1 MGGGVKA
8 FFFVMAIVAALIGAP
23 SESAAQ
29 KVGVVV
35 LHGRW
40 DSPRGWALGLAHYL
54 EREGH
59 LVANPEM
66 PWSGS
71 RSYDKG
77 AAAFVSEID
86 AAVADLRAKGA
97 AKVAIAGHSQGA
109 LAALYYATQREVSG
123 IALIAPG
130 GYAQGK
136 LFLEHYGATV
146 AEARRLAA
154 EGRHGDSI
162 SFVDLN
168 TGNRTRRVRA
178 PAASVL
184 DYFDPDGPMNS
195 FRIASQVK
203 PGTAVL
209 WIAPRQESEGLK
221 RLSELTFEGLPAQ
234 VTRSRV
240 DVAADHLNAP
250 DAAKQALVEWLKGL

>member
-1 MGGGVKA
+1 VRA
-8 FFFVMAIVAALIGAP
+8 FFVAMAAAIALFGAP
-23 SESAAQ
+23 TESLAQ
-29 KVGVVV
+29 KIGVVV

-40 DSPRGWALGLAHYL
+40 DSPRGWALGLARYL

-59 LVANPEM
+59 LVASPEM
-66 PWSGS
+66 PWSGG

-77 AAAFVSEID
+77 AAGFVAEID

-109 LAALYYATQREVSG
+109 MAALYYATQREVNG

-136 LFLEHYGATV
+136 LFVEHYGGVV
-146 AEARRLAA
+146 AEARRLVA
-154 EGRHGDSI
+154 EGRGGENM
-162 SFVDLN
+162 SFTDLN
-168 TGNRTRRVRA
+168 TGDRSKRLSA

-184 DYFDPDGPMNS
+184 DYFDPEGPMNS
-195 FRIASQVK
+195 FGIAPRVR

-209 WIAPRQESEGLK
+209 WIAPTRESAGLT
-221 RLSELTFEGLPAQ
+221 RLSEMTFERLPAQ
-234 VTRSRV
+234 IVRSRV
-240 DVAADHLNAP
+240 DVAADHMSAP
-250 DAAKQALVEWLKGL
+250 EAAKQAVMDWLKGL

>member
-1 MGGGVKA
+1 MRA
-8 FFFVMAIVAALIGAP
+8 FFLAMAAVVALFGAP
-23 SESAAQ
+23 AESAAQ

-35 LHGRW
+35 MHGRW
-40 DSPRGWALGLAHYL
+40 DSPRGFVLGLARYL
-54 EREGH
+54 EREGL

-77 AAAFVSEID
+77 AAAFVGEID
-86 AAVADLRAKGA
+86 AAVADLRARGA

-109 LAALYYATQREVSG
+109 MAALYYATQREVNG

-130 GYAQGK
+130 GFAQGK
-136 LFLEHYGATV
+136 LFVEHYGSTV
-146 AEARRLAA
+146 TEARRLVA
-154 EGRHGDSI
+154 EGRGGETM
-162 SFVDLN
+162 SFTDLN
-168 TGNRTRRVRA
+168 TGDRKRRLSA

-195 FRIASQVK
+195 FRIAPQVK

-209 WIAPRQESEGLK
+209 WVAPTREAEGLK
-221 RLSELTFEGLPAQ
+221 RLSEMTFERLPAQ
-234 VTRSRV
+234 VPRSRV
-240 DVAADHLNAP
+240 DVAADHANAP
-250 DAAKQALVEWLKGL
+250 DAAKQAIMDWLKGL

>member
-1 MGGGVKA
+1 MRA
-8 FFFVMAIVAALIGAP
+8 LFVALAVIAALFGAA

-40 DSPRGWALGLAHYL
+40 GSPGGSVLDLARHL

-59 LVANPEM
+59 PVANPEM

-77 AAAFVSEID
+77 AAAFVGEID
-86 AAVADLRAKGA
+86 AAVADLRARGA
-97 AKVAIAGHSQGA
+97 AKIAIAGHSQGA
-109 LAALYYATQREVSG
+109 MAALYYATQREVSG

-136 LFLEHYGATV
+136 LFVEHYGSTV
-146 AEARRLAA
+146 TEARRLAA
-154 EGRHGDSI
+154 EGRGGETM
-162 SFVDLN
+162 SFTDLN
-168 TGNRTRRVRA
+168 TGNRTRRLSA

-184 DYFDPDGPMNS
+184 DYFNPEGPMNS
-195 FRIASQVK
+195 FRIAPQVK

-209 WIAPRQESEGLK
+209 WVAPTRESEGLK
-221 RLSELTFEGLPAQ
+221 RLSEMTFERLPAQ
-234 VTRSRV
+234 AVRSRV

-250 DAAKQALVEWLKGL
+250 DAAKQAIVDWLKGL